1 MAMQNKRYTTVK
13 PVRARFRPWLW
24 PWRIFGKMT
33 APVSPGLWL
42 INLFVQRVLRVN
54 ANVPWMVHFTSCVW
68 GTISIGRNVW
78 KSFAISP
85 GCYVQGGNGV
95 TIGDDTIFGPGVKII
110 SANHDPYDFSEWV
123 KAEPI
128 TIGKRC
134 WLGVGAV
141 ILPGVQL
148 GDDVIVGAGAVVTK
162 SFPSS
167 SVIAGVPAKVISMR
181 DQKPL
186 STNESGKEQIS

>member
-1 MAMQNKRYTTVK
+1 
-13 PVRARFRPWLW
+13 
-24 PWRIFGKMT
+24 MT

-68 GTISIGRNVW
+68 GTISIGQNVW
-78 KSFAISP
+78 KSFAVSP
-85 GCYVQGGNGV
+85 GCYIQGGNGV
-95 TIGDDTIFGPGVKII
+95 TIDDDTIFGPGVRII
-110 SANHDPYDFSEWV
+110 SANHDPDNFSRWV
-123 KAEPI
+123 KTAPI

-134 WLGVGAV
+134 WLGVNAV

-167 SVIAGVPAKVISMR
+167 SVIAGVPAKVVSMR
-181 DQKPL
+181 DRKSV
-186 STNESGKEQIS
+186 STNESGKEQIP